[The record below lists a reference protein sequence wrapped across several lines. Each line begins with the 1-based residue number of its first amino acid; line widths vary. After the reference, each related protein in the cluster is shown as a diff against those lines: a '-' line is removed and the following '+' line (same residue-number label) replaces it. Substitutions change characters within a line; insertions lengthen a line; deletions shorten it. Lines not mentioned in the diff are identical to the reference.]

1 MRLSRWFFGLAA
13 TGTISGAIGSGCG
26 SSNKGAPSPS
36 DSGSA
41 STPEVTT
48 TAPADAFVCMPEA
61 LASLPDSGIF
71 TPGCQA
77 CVTAMCATDVEACS
91 SDCTCGSTLN
101 QVNTCL
107 ATQPA
112 PDGGAAA
119 GIGNIFGGGGLGA
132 AMCFTPLLLGG
143 GGIAGLLGG
152 GGIAGLLGGFGGAL
166 GGGAAPADGGAAD
179 GGAASGSPTTKVI
192 ACLATTCGCLGALGG
207 AAAEAGTDAAPAP
220 DSSGTVGAVDA
231 AGQ

>member
-13 TGTISGAIGSGCG
+13 TGTISGAIGWGCG

-36 DSGSA
+36 DSGAA

-48 TAPADAFVCMPEA
+48 TPAVDAFVCMPEA
-61 LASLPDSGIF
+61 LAGLPDSGIF

-77 CVTAMCATDVEACS
+77 CVTAMCATEVEACS

-107 ATQPA
+107 GAQPA

-132 AMCFTPLLLGG
+132 AMCFTPLLSGG

-152 GGIAGLLGGFGGAL
+152 GGLGGLFGGL
-166 GGGAAPADGGAAD
+166 GGGAAPAEGGAAD
-179 GGAASGSPTTKVI
+179 GGAASGSPTTNVI
-192 ACLATTCGCLGALGG
+192 SCLATTCSCLGAVGG

-220 DSSGTVGAVDA
+220 DSGGNTGAIDA